1 VKTANRI
8 LAVVVGLILAGLGI
22 CGILINTGHMP
33 GTDRDVTI
41 WTDAFT
47 RRLHDWSGWV
57 TAVGIVGGLIVAI
70 IGLTLL
76 RAELRW
82 RGRPSVSELELA
94 VPDAGGEPADGRG
107 HGGHAYGREA
117 ASSVPTPMPGKTR
130 VAGSTLRRALQAD
143 LQNNPTI
150 KHAAVRIT
158 GDVHQPRIDLQ
169 IEVRRGT
176 ALPAV
181 QSYVAEAFAR
191 FRETSQ
197 LELAAGKTTISVE

>member
-1 VKTANRI
+1 MRTANRI

-41 WTDAFT
+41 WTETFT
-47 RRLHDWSGWV
+47 SRLHDWGNWV
-57 TAVGIVGGLIVAI
+57 TVVGIVGGLIVAI

-76 RAELRW
+76 RAELRFH
-82 RGRPSVSELELA
+82 GRPSVTELDLA
-94 VPDAGGEPADGRG
+94 VPDPGGEVADGG
-107 HGGHAYGREA
+107 AHGRHAYEPQA
-117 ASSVPTPMPGKTR
+117 TSSAPISVAGKTH

-150 KHAAVRIT
+150 KHAVVRMS
-158 GDVHQPRIDLQ
+158 GDVHKPRIDLQ

-176 ALPAV
+176 ALSAV
-181 QSYVAEAFAR
+181 QSYVTEALAR
-191 FRETSQ
+191 FRETTE
-197 LELAAGKTTISVE
+197 LEPAAGATTISVE